1 MLIAVWQLEKRQAYL
16 AGKLLKVL
24 ADKSISAGRIDCISK
39 KPRERGSEHLYGCR
53 ASKYIARREGIG
65 GIYIERAEI
74 LPLLMVHYGI
84 QQALSKGLGGR
95 SDSSILQQSGGLQK
109 VDAGGSLVNLCGA
122 AGGVLLEP
130 HQGYHNHTRGR

>member
-1 MLIAVWQLEKRQAYL
+1 MSEWGIEQD
-16 AGKLLKVL
+16 GKELV
-24 ADKSISAGRIDCISK
+24 
-39 KPRERGSEHLYGCR
+39 E
-53 ASKYIARREGIG
+53 YIYIYIYREG
-65 GIYIERAEI
+65 EI

-84 QQALSKGLGGR
+84 QQALSKALGGR

-109 VDAGGSLVNLCGA
+109 STRGSLVNLCGA